1 MENSVLIRPPLA
13 WPCSAAAARCSAD
26 LVQHKR
32 EQCRDTVCE
41 RSDVKP
47 LDSAELSAPASE
59 LDTAKLAVKVRL
71 THCKTK
77 FQARVEKRLEPQTSS
92 AKPPS

>member
-13 WPCSAAAARCSAD
+13 WSSSAAAARCSAD

-41 RSDVKP
+41 RSDGKP

-59 LDTAKLAVKVRL
+59 LDTAKLAGKVHL
-71 THCKTK
+71 THFHSN
-77 FQARVEKRLEPQTSS
+77 FQASVEKRLEPQTASE
-92 AKPPS
+92 KPPS

>member
-1 MENSVLIRPPLA
+1 
-13 WPCSAAAARCSAD
+13 
-26 LVQHKR
+26 
-32 EQCRDTVCE
+32 
-41 RSDVKP
+41 
-47 LDSAELSAPASE
+47 
-59 LDTAKLAVKVRL
+59 VKVPL

>member
-13 WPCSAAAARCSAD
+13 WPSSAAAARCSAD

-59 LDTAKLAVKVRL
+59 LDTAKLAVKVHLRYF
-71 THCKTK
+71 HSN
-77 FQARVEKRLEPQTSS
+77 FQASVEKRLEPQTASE
-92 AKPPS
+92 KPPS